1 MKSKAKTLK
10 TILSCHFYQK
20 FQLLLRFRTLFNFI
34 EKTIPGGRSATA
46 TTFGEAGTPTPRGG
60 GKSIS
65 RYRLNMAGAM
75 LARHFLQQYL
85 LRRRRK

>member
-46 TTFGEAGTPTPRGG
+46 TTFGEAGTPTPGG
-60 GKSIS
+60 ERVS
-65 RYRLNMAGAM
+65 RDTD
-75 LARHFLQQYL
+75 
-85 LRRRRK
+85 